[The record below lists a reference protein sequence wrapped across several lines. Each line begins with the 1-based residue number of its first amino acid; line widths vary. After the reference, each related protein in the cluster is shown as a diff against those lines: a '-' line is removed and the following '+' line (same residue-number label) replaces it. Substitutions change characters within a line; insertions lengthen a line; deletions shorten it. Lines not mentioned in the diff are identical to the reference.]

1 MCSDCPTCILH
12 TTAYTHARMLMY
24 VEIYTGFSTSHNCLT
39 SCTNTFTTT
48 FTKLTFLNTHRFLIP
63 YIMKHITSI
72 NIVTLFFFQD
82 LKIPSFLDLR
92 ILIHLDFIASW
103 LLFSLLQ
110 NFLLKKK
117 KSTCIRIP
125 WPLFLLL
132 DPHNLLVNL
141 INFNDICMLFIS
153 YFLFL
158 HFALKFYIQSRP

>member
-1 MCSDCPTCILH
+1 MFKIVLH
-12 TTAYTHARMLMY
+12 VYYIYIHIYTHAARMLMY

-92 ILIHLDFIASW
+92 ILIHLDFYC
-103 LLFSLLQ
+103 LLAAVQSLAE
-110 NFLLKKK
+110 FPLKKK
-117 KSTCIRIP
+117 KMSACIRIP
-125 WPLFLLL
+125 WPLF
-132 DPHNLLVNL
+132 
-141 INFNDICMLFIS
+141 F
-153 YFLFL
+153 YFLI
-158 HFALKFYIQSRP
+158 HIIC